1 MREALIHREWC
12 AWLLLLLLLG
22 LLLLLV
28 LQQTF
33 TSD

>member
-1 MREALIHREWC
+1 MREALIHREWR
-12 AWLLLLLLLG
+12 AWLLLLLG